1 MNNRDWMGMG
11 YDIEMRRLE
20 EEESGGGGDNGG
32 SGCLPLIILIIFI
45 ASLISYF
52 SKCGP
57 SQVSFS

>member
-20 EEESGGGGDNGG
+20 EEESGGDNGG